1 MGDRANIL
9 IGGVDDGEFRGV
21 YLYTHWSGTELP
33 LTLQTALKKQWRW
46 DDEQYL
52 ARVVFCEMVKGNEM
66 TETGYGISAVVGA
79 GAGRVLK
86 VDATAQTVMH
96 MRSGRTWTFDEYCNL
111 SEDELFAVWDSQDVQ
126 P

>member
-1 MGDRANIL
+1 MGDRANVL
-9 IGGVDDGEFRGV
+9 IGDINGGEFRGV

-46 DDEQYL
+46 DDAQYL
-52 ARVVFCEMVKGNEM
+52 ARIVFCEMVKGKEM
-66 TETGYGISAVVGA
+66 GETGYGISAVVGD

-86 VDATAQTVMH
+86 VDTTTQTVTH
-96 MRSGRTWTFDEYCNL
+96 MRSGRIWAFDDYCSL
-111 SEDELFAVWDSQDVQ
+111 SEDELWAVWDSQVQ

>member
-9 IGGVDDGEFRGV
+9 IGGVNGGEFRGV

-52 ARVVFCEMVKGNEM
+52 ARIVFCEMVKGNEM
-66 TETGYGISAVVGA
+66 QETDYGISAVVGD
-79 GAGRVLK
+79 GASRVLK
-86 VDATAQTVMH
+86 VDATTQTVTH
-96 MRSGRTWTFDEYCNL
+96 MRSGRTWTFDEYCAL
-111 SEDELFAVWDSQDVQ
+111 SEGELFDVWDSQEAR
-126 P
+126 

>member
-1 MGDRANIL
+1 MGDRANVL
-9 IGGVDDGEFRGV
+9 IGDINGGEFRGV

-46 DDEQYL
+46 DDAQYL
-52 ARVVFCEMVKGNEM
+52 ARIVFCEMVKGKEM
-66 TETGYGISAVVGA
+66 GETGYGISAVVGD

-86 VDATAQTVMH
+86 VDTTTQTVTH
-96 MRSGRTWTFDEYCNL
+96 MRSGRIWAFDDYCSL
-111 SEDELFAVWDSQDVQ
+111 SEDELFDVWDSQVQ

>member
-9 IGGVDDGEFRGV
+9 IGGVNGGEFRGV

-33 LTLQTALKKQWRW
+33 LTLQDALKKQWRW

-52 ARVVFCEMVKGNEM
+52 ARIVFCEMVKGVEM
-66 TETGYGISAVVGA
+66 GETGYGISAVVGD
-79 GAGRVLK
+79 GTGRVLK
-86 VDATAQTVMH
+86 VDTTTQTVTH
-96 MRSGRTWTFDEYCNL
+96 MRSGRIWAFDDYCSL
-111 SEDELFAVWDSQDVQ
+111 SEDELFDVWDSQVQ